1 MRVRDVH
8 QARLLIV
15 DDEPELRRML
25 LSILRG
31 DGYADIHEAATAAEA
46 MEKALRL
53 RPDAVIL
60 DVMLPDGDGFEL
72 MEYIRPTGTP
82 VIFLTARTAVDD
94 RVRGLHLGAYD
105 YIVKPFDAAELLAR
119 VEGVLRHSG
128 RRDTLLRAWDVVV
141 DPEARTAARNGE
153 PVPLTPHEFDLLL
166 ALLHNRGITLY
177 RSALLELVWGMDAE
191 PSNRTLDIH
200 MSRLRRKLGWEKHI
214 RTVPRVGY
222 MLEVEKTP

>member
-1 MRVRDVH
+1 MEPI
-8 QARLLIV
+8 LIV
-15 DDEPELRRML
+15 DDEEPIAALIRRTLTGGGYPCVAVTDSRLAADLVERNRYELVL
-25 LSILRG
+25 LDIMMPG
-31 DGYADIHEAATAAEA
+31 VDGYDL
-46 MEKALRL
+46 LR
-53 RPDAVIL
+53 
-60 DVMLPDGDGFEL
+60 
-72 MEYIRPTGTP
+72 YIRPTGTP

-94 RVRGLHLGAYD
+94 RVRGLKLGAYD
-105 YIVKPFDAAELLAR
+105 YIVKPFAAPELLAR
-119 VEGVLRHSG
+119 VEGVLRHAG

-141 DPEARTAARNGE
+141 DPEARTAAKNGV

-200 MSRLRRKLGWEKHI
+200 MSRLRRKLGWDDHI

-222 MLEVEKTP
+222 MLEEEETP